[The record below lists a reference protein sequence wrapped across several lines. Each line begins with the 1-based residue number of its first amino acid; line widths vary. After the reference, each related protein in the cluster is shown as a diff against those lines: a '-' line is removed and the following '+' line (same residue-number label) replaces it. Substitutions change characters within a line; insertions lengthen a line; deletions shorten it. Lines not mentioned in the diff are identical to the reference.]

1 MEHTMR
7 PSRRIWR
14 TAAASAVAVLA
25 VLGLVR
31 VASPAAAHPG
41 HTIVV
46 TTTIQTAVDAAQPG
60 DTILVP
66 PGTYRESVLVTKSHL
81 RIVGSRAAILDA
93 AGFRVGIRVGT
104 GQISR
109 GGPSPACP
117 PLAVKGFTLEGL
129 TIKHAGFSGV
139 FLIGVDGYHL
149 TGSRYVDNPVYGPF
163 PVCSRNGVIDFN
175 QVIGGGS
182 AVGPSLDTG
191 IYVGDDDQVTVRHN
205 SVTNYV
211 IGVVVENT
219 IHASVQDNLLKQNTA
234 GIYVAVFPD
243 HPRPFTDDVLL
254 ERNQVLHNNLPNP
267 VPADSGDEIGLV
279 PTGAGIVN
287 LGGDR
292 VVIRDNRVLHNDS
305 LGIAIVQNLLAPAD
319 PRIEPNPDF
328 NQVRGNVILHNGQDP
343 DPVRAITPGAD
354 IVYDGTGTGTCFAD
368 NVFATEFPAGITELF
383 PCGG

>member
-1 MEHTMR
+1 MGRSISVKVT
-7 PSRRIWR
+7 
-14 TAAASAVAVLA
+14 VLVLA
-25 VLGLVR
+25 VLGLAG
-31 VASPAAAHPG
+31 VASPAAALAG
-41 HTIVV
+41 DTIVV
-46 TTTIQTAVDAAQPG
+46 TTTIQAAVDAAQAG

-66 PGTYRESVLVTKSHL
+66 PGTYRENVQVNKSDL
-81 RIVGSRAAILDA
+81 TIVGSRAAIIDA
-93 AGFRVGIRVGT
+93 AGFRTGIRVGT
-104 GQISR
+104 GRISR
-109 GGPSPACP
+109 GGPSPVCP
-117 PLAVKGFTLEGL
+117 PLAVEGFTLSGL
-129 TIKHAGFSGV
+129 TITHASFSGV
-139 FLIGVDGYHL
+139 FLVGVDGYHL
-149 TGSRYVDNPVYGPF
+149 TGTRYVDNPVYGPF
-163 PVCSRNGVIDFN
+163 PVCSRNGLIDFN
-175 QVIGGGS
+175 HVVGGGS

-219 IHASVQDNLLKQNTA
+219 TNAVVRDNLLRGNTA

-243 HPRPFTDDVLL
+243 HPRPFTDDVVL

-267 VPADSGDEIGLV
+267 VPADSGDAIGLV

-287 LGGDR
+287 LGADR
-292 VVIRDNRVLHNDS
+292 VVIRHNRVIGNDS
-305 LGIAIVQNLLAPAD
+305 LGVAIIQNPLAPSD

-328 NQVRGNVILHNGQDP
+328 NQVRGNVILHNGRNP

-368 NVFATEFPAGITELF
+368 NVFATDFPAGITALF